1 MRSIVPIAA
10 FIALVLTAGPTFAS
24 NIDNLPPD
32 QQTIDAL
39 LVKASQAQPRDQC
52 FIYAEVVHQMTE
64 LSIRQYAAGDTSKAA
79 GLLKQIQELSQK
91 IHLSMAENDKRM
103 KNAEMLLSHTAFRL
117 TEMLHSSNLE
127 DQALVKQTLAQ
138 VNQAQNEALMQ
149 VFSK

>member
-1 MRSIVPIAA
+1 MRSVVPIAA
-10 FIALVLTAGPTFAS
+10 FLVLALTTGPTFAS
-24 NIDNLPPD
+24 NLDSVPPD
-32 QQTIDAL
+32 QQSIDAL
-39 LVKASQAQPRDQC
+39 LAKASQAQPRDQC
-52 FIYAEVVHQMTE
+52 FIYAEAVHQMTE

-79 GLLKQIQELSQK
+79 GLLKQIQQLSQK

-127 DQALVKQTLAQ
+127 DQALVKQTLLQ